1 MPDSMKDLL
10 TTYLVDAHSIEEQ
23 ALQQLRKAPD
33 IAGEPGLEEA
43 LRVHLEETET
53 QEQRVRDL
61 LEARGAS
68 PSKVKDLVMRAGGSG
83 FLLFAR
89 SQVDTPGKLAS
100 HAYSYEAMEWA
111 SYELLAKTA
120 DRAGEP
126 DVARVARG
134 IQAEERQMM
143 KRIEGLFDQTTAASL
158 DAGSDDIQKRLQR
171 YLADAHAIE
180 AQSIQLLHSG
190 ADMMDSP
197 TWNVLFEEHEAESRR
212 QQEVLEQRIE
222 EAGGTQST
230 LKDAAMRFGALQWGM
245 FFGAQPD
252 TPAKLAV
259 FAYAFEHLEIGGY
272 EQLKRVAERAA
283 DSETVRAVEQILS
296 EERRAAERFVG
307 AMDEALTS
315 AFESAGD
322 RPRSR
327 QRDSKDDRPQDQYG
341 GTARN

>member
-1 MPDSMKDLL
+1 MPDSMNDLL
-10 TTYLVDAHSIEEQ
+10 TTYLIDAHSIEEQ

-33 IAGEPGLEEA
+33 IAGESGLAEA
-43 LRVHLEETET
+43 LRTHLGETEI
-53 QEQRVRDL
+53 QERRIRDL
-61 LEARGAS
+61 LEVRGAS
-68 PSKVKDLVMRAGGSG
+68 PSKAKDLVMRAGGSG
-83 FLLFAR
+83 FVLFAR

-111 SYELLAKTA
+111 SYELLARTA

-126 DVARVARG
+126 DVAEVAKD
-134 IQAEERQMM
+134 IQSEERRMM
-143 KRIEGLFDQTTAASL
+143 ERIEGLFDQTAAASL
-158 DAGSDDIQKRLQR
+158 DSGSDDIQVRLQR

-197 TWNVLFEEHEAESRR
+197 TWKVLFEEHEAESRR
-212 QQEVLEQRIE
+212 QQEILEDRIE
-222 EAGGTQST
+222 AAGGKQST
-230 LKDAAMRFGALQWGM
+230 LKDAAMRIGALQWGM

-272 EQLKRVAERAA
+272 EQLKRVADRAA
-283 DSETVRAVEQILS
+283 DSDTIRAVEQILD
-296 EERRAAERFVG
+296 EERRAADRFAG
-307 AMDEALTS
+307 AIDEALTAGFASS
-315 AFESAGD
+315 AD
-322 RPRSR
+322 RPTSR
-327 QRDSKDDRPQDQYG
+327 KRDRKDESPPDPL